1 VSSLK
6 LKHKM
11 LGLIVFLGILPL
23 AAAGFTYLSLERQ
36 AVAERLAMQTKA
48 GQTYL
53 ERINGIVYAIVME
66 SRGIYMSSDWDSAKP
81 FAEGIARHSADLKKV
96 AELLSGTV
104 LEAEAAALSDARR
117 SFVEAL
123 ADAHV
128 AEAALERAIGER
140 RY

>member
-1 VSSLK
+1 
-6 LKHKM
+6 
-11 LGLIVFLGILPL
+11 
-23 AAAGFTYLSLERQ
+23 
-36 AVAERLAMQTKA
+36 MQTKA

-117 SFVEAL
+117 SIDQFIGFRAEL
-123 ADAHV
+123 ARLAKDESVVSA
-128 AEAALERAIGER
+128 RAFGDNDNNR
-140 RY
+140 A